1 MMKMTDNVVSILD
14 QELVEAQLDHIV
26 ETVEM
31 QTVHIQKKDWLDW
44 GQTKII
50 DDITQ
55 YLNSPVD
62 I

>member
-1 MMKMTDNVVSILD
+1 MMKMTDNVVNILD
-14 QELVEAQLDHIV
+14 QELAEAQLDH
-26 ETVEM
+26 TVEIVGM

-50 DDITQ
+50 NDITQ
-55 YLNSPVD
+55 YLNFPVD

>member
-1 MMKMTDNVVSILD
+1 MTKMIDNVVNILD
-14 QELVEAQLDHIV
+14 QELAEAQLDHTV

>member
-14 QELVEAQLDHIV
+14 QELAEAQLDHTV
-26 ETVEM
+26 EIVEM